1 MNETV
6 DPMSGKMGHA
16 VTKWTTPGSK
26 IKVLIIILQC
36 CGRSLLMHLA
46 FVLS

>member
-6 DPMSGKMGHA
+6 APMGGKMGHA
-16 VTKWTTPGSK
+16 VTKWTTSGGN
-26 IKVLIIILQC
+26 IKVFRIILQC
-36 CGRSLLMHLA
+36 CGRNLLMHLA